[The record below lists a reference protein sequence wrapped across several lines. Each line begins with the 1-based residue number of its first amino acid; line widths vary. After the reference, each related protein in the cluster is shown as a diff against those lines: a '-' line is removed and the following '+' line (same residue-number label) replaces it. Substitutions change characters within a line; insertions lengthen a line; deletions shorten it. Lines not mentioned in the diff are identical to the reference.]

1 MASPAIDAF
10 ITFRFLKLLVTPFN
24 KTEAFKLGII
34 DERGKVLRKYK
45 TLERVSERQAYT
57 ILHRLVFNVKK
68 LIEKLPGGKSRLA
81 SYAAALFLIKE
92 HVNEYHDS
100 DGPLIEKEFYKYLKD
115 NDLLEEED
123 GEIRE
128 EITFA
133 DKLLKGTYKLV
144 QDVGVDEDDKVI
156 GKKGDTVTVYS
167 DTVPTDSVMGQ
178 DVYKVIHDKT
188 KDELLITIEDIEEV

>member
-24 KTEAFKLGII
+24 KTEAFRLGII
-34 DERGKVLRKYK
+34 DQRGKVLRKYK
-45 TLERVSERQAYT
+45 TLERTEERQAYT

-68 LIEKLPGGKSRLA
+68 LIEKVPGGKSRLA

-92 HVNEYHDS
+92 HVREYQDS
-100 DGPLIEKEFYKYLKD
+100 DGQLLEKELYKYLKD
-115 NDLLEEED
+115 NDLIEEDD
-123 GEIRE
+123 GEIKE

-133 DKLLKGTYKLV
+133 DKLLKGQYKLV

-156 GKKGDTVTVYS
+156 GKKGDIVNVYS
-167 DTVPTDSVMGQ
+167 DQAPQDTVMGQ
-178 DVYKVIHDKT
+178 DVFEVIHDKT
-188 KDELLITIEDIEEV
+188 KDVLLVTIEDIEEV

>member
-100 DGPLIEKEFYKYLKD
+100 DGKLIEKEFYKYLKD

-133 DKLLKGTYKLV
+133 DKLLKGTYKLIN
-144 QDVGVDEDDKVI
+144 DVGVDEDDKVI

-188 KDELLITIEDIEEV
+188 KDELLITIEDIEEA

>member
-24 KTEAFKLGII
+24 KTEAFRLGII

-45 TLERVSERQAYT
+45 TLERIEERQAYT

-68 LIEKLPGGKSRLA
+68 LIEKVPGGKSRLA

-92 HVNEYHDS
+92 HVREYQDS
-100 DGPLIEKEFYKYLKD
+100 DGQLLEKELYKYLKD
-115 NDLLEEED
+115 NDLIEEDD
-123 GEIRE
+123 GEIKE

-133 DKLLKGTYKLV
+133 DKLLKGQYKLI

-156 GKKGDTVTVYS
+156 GRKGDIVNVYS
-167 DTVPTDSVMGQ
+167 DQAPQDTVMGQ
-178 DVYKVIHDKT
+178 DVFEVIHDKT
-188 KDELLITIEDIEEV
+188 KDVLLVTIEDIEEV

>member
-34 DERGKVLRKYK
+34 DERGKVLKKYRD
-45 TLERVSERQAYT
+45 LERIEERQAYT
-57 ILHRLVFNVKK
+57 ILHRLVFNIKK
-68 LIEKLPGGKSRLA
+68 LIEKVPGGKSRLA
-81 SYAAALFLIKE
+81 TYAAALFLIKE
-92 HVNEYHDS
+92 HVKEYQDS
-100 DGPLIEKEFYKYLKD
+100 DGLLVEKEFYKYLKD
-115 NDLLEEED
+115 NDLVEQ
-123 GEIRE
+123 GEIKE
-128 EITFA
+128 EIAFA

-167 DTVPTDSVMGQ
+167 DKAPSDTVMGQ
-178 DVYKVIHDKT
+178 DVFEVIHDRT
-188 KDELLITIEDIEEV
+188 KDVLLITIEDIEEI

>member
-24 KTEAFKLGII
+24 KTEAFRLGII

-45 TLERVSERQAYT
+45 TLERIEERQAYT

-68 LIEKLPGGKSRLA
+68 LIEKVPGGKSRLA

-92 HVNEYHDS
+92 HVREYQDS
-100 DGPLIEKEFYKYLKD
+100 DGQLLEKELYKYLKD
-115 NDLLEEED
+115 NDLIEEDD
-123 GEIRE
+123 GEIKE

-156 GKKGDTVTVYS
+156 GKTGDIVNVYS
-167 DTVPTDSVMGQ
+167 DQAPQDTIMGN
-178 DVYKVIHDKT
+178 DVFEVIHDKT
-188 KDELLITIEDIEEV
+188 KDVLLVTVEDIEEV

>member
-10 ITFRFLKLLVTPFN
+10 ITFRFLMFLVKPFN

-34 DERGKVLRKYK
+34 DERGKVLKKYR
-45 TLERVSERQAYT
+45 TLERAEERQAYT
-57 ILHRLVFNVKK
+57 ILHRLVFNIKR

-92 HVNEYHDS
+92 HVREYQDS
-100 DGPLIEKEFYKYLKD
+100 DGILLEKEFYKYLKD
-115 NDLLEEED
+115 NDLIEEED

-144 QDVGVDEDDKVI
+144 QDVGVDEDDKVV
-156 GKKGDTVTVYS
+156 GKKGDTVTVYA

-188 KDELLITIEDIEEV
+188 KDELLITIEDIEEA

>member
-10 ITFRFLKLLVTPFN
+10 ITFRFLKLLVTPFD
-24 KTEAFKLGII
+24 KTEAFKFGII
-34 DERGKVLRKYK
+34 DKNGKVLRKYK
-45 TLERVSERQAYT
+45 TLERIDERKAYT
-57 ILHRLVFNVKK
+57 ILHRLVFNIKR

-100 DGPLIEKEFYKYLKD
+100 DGKLIEKEFYKYLKD
-115 NDLLEEED
+115 NDLIEEED

-133 DKLLKGTYKLV
+133 DKLLKGTYKLIN
-144 QDVGVDEDDKVI
+144 DVGVDEDDKVI

-188 KDELLITIEDIEEV
+188 KDELLITIEDIEEA

>member
-10 ITFRFLKLLVTPFN
+10 ITFRFLKLLVTPFD
-24 KTEAFKLGII
+24 KTEAFKFGII
-34 DERGKVLRKYK
+34 DKSGKVLRKYK
-45 TLERVSERQAYT
+45 TLERIEERKAYT
-57 ILHRLVFNVKK
+57 ILHRLVFNIKR
-68 LIEKLPGGKSRLA
+68 LLEKLPGGKSRLA

-100 DGPLIEKEFYKYLKD
+100 NGKLIEKEFYKYLKD
-115 NDLLEEED
+115 NDLLEEDD
-123 GEIRE
+123 GVIRE

-133 DKLLKGTYKLV
+133 DKLLKGQYKLI

-188 KDELLITIEDIEEV
+188 KDELLVTIEDIDEV

>member
-10 ITFRFLKLLVTPFN
+10 ITFRFLKLLVTPFD
-24 KTEAFKLGII
+24 KTEAFKFGII
-34 DERGKVLRKYK
+34 DKSGKVLRKYK
-45 TLERVSERQAYT
+45 TLERIEERKAYT
-57 ILHRLVFNVKK
+57 ILHRLVFNIKR
-68 LIEKLPGGKSRLA
+68 LLEKLPGGKSRLA

-100 DGPLIEKEFYKYLKD
+100 DGKLIEKEFYKYLKD

-144 QDVGVDEDDKVI
+144 QDVGVDEDDKVV
-156 GKKGDTVTVYS
+156 GKKGDKVTVYS

-188 KDELLITIEDIEEV
+188 KDELLVTIEDIDEA

>member
-45 TLERVSERQAYT
+45 TLAKIEERNSYT
-57 ILHRLVFNVKK
+57 ILHRLVFNIKN

-92 HVNEYHDS
+92 HVKEYQDS
-100 DGPLIEKEFYKYLKD
+100 DGILLEKEFYKYLKD
-115 NDLLEEED
+115 NDLIEEED

-144 QDVGVDEDDKVI
+144 QDVGVDEDDKVV
-156 GKKGDTVTVYS
+156 GKKGETVTVYA

-188 KDELLITIEDIEEV
+188 KDELLVTIEDIEEA

>member
-10 ITFRFLKLLVTPFN
+10 ITFRFLKLLVTPFD
-24 KTEAFKLGII
+24 KTEAFKYGII
-34 DERGKVLRKYK
+34 DKSGKVLRKYK
-45 TLERVSERQAYT
+45 TLERIDERKAYT
-57 ILHRLVFNVKK
+57 ILHRLVFNIKR

-100 DGPLIEKEFYKYLKD
+100 DGQLIEKEFYKYLKD
-115 NDLLEEED
+115 NDLLEQED

-144 QDVGVDEDDKVI
+144 QDVGVDEDDKVV
-156 GKKGDTVTVYS
+156 GKKGDTVTVYA

-188 KDELLITIEDIEEV
+188 KDELLVTIEDIDEV

>member
-1 MASPAIDAF
+1 MASTAIDAF

-34 DERGKVLRKYK
+34 DERGKVLKKYK
-45 TLERVSERQAYT
+45 TLERIEERQAYT

-68 LIEKLPGGKSRLA
+68 LIEKVPGGKSRLA

-92 HVNEYHDS
+92 HVAEMNDS
-100 DGPLIEKEFYKYLKD
+100 DGQLLEKEFYKYLKD

-123 GEIRE
+123 NEIKE
-128 EITFA
+128 EVAFG

-144 QDVGVDEDDKVI
+144 QSVGTDEEDKII
-156 GKKGDTVTVYS
+156 GKKGDKVSVYA
-167 DTVPTDSVMGQ
+167 DQVAKDNVMGQ
-178 DVYKVIHDKT
+178 DVFEVIHDKT
-188 KDELLITIEDIEEV
+188 KDVLLVTVEDIEEA

>member
-10 ITFRFLKLLVTPFN
+10 ITFRFLKLLVTPFD
-24 KTEAFKLGII
+24 KTEAFKFGII
-34 DERGKVLRKYK
+34 DKSGKVLRKYK
-45 TLERVSERQAYT
+45 TLERIEERKAYT
-57 ILHRLVFNVKK
+57 ILHRLVFNIKR
-68 LIEKLPGGKSRLA
+68 LLEKLPGGKSRLA

-100 DGPLIEKEFYKYLKD
+100 DGKLIEKEFYKYLKD
-115 NDLLEEED
+115 NDLLEEDD
-123 GEIRE
+123 GVIRE

-133 DKLLKGTYKLV
+133 DKLLKGTYILV
-144 QDVGVDEDDKVI
+144 QDVGVDEDDKVV
-156 GKKGDTVTVYS
+156 GKKGDKVTVYS

-188 KDELLITIEDIEEV
+188 KDELLVTIEDIDEA

>member
-100 DGPLIEKEFYKYLKD
+100 DGQLIEKEFYKYLKD

-133 DKLLKGTYKLV
+133 DKLLKGTYKLIN
-144 QDVGVDEDDKVI
+144 DVGVDEDDKVI

-188 KDELLITIEDIEEV
+188 KDELLITIEDIEEA

>member
-45 TLERVSERQAYT
+45 TLAKIEERNSYT
-57 ILHRLVFNVKK
+57 ILHRLVFNIKK

-92 HVNEYHDS
+92 HVKEYQDS
-100 DGPLIEKEFYKYLKD
+100 DGILLEKEFYKYLKD

-133 DKLLKGTYKLV
+133 DKLLKGTYKLA
-144 QDVGVDEDDKVI
+144 QDVGVDEDDKVV
-156 GKKGDTVTVYS
+156 GKRGDTVIVYA

-188 KDELLITIEDIEEV
+188 KDELLVTIEDIEEA

>member
-34 DERGKVLRKYK
+34 DERGKVIKRYK
-45 TLERVSERQAYT
+45 DLERIEERRAYT
-57 ILHRLVFNVKK
+57 ILHRLVFNIKK
-68 LIEKLPGGKSRLA
+68 LIEKVPGGKSRLA

-92 HVNEYHDS
+92 HVGEYQDS
-100 DGPLIEKEFYKYLKD
+100 DGVLIEKEFYKYLKD

-188 KDELLITIEDIEEV
+188 KDELLITIEDIEEA

>member
-10 ITFRFLKLLVTPFN
+10 ITFRFLKLLVTPFD
-24 KTEAFKLGII
+24 KTEAFKFGII
-34 DERGKVLRKYK
+34 DKSGKVLRKYK
-45 TLERVSERQAYT
+45 TLERIEERKAYT
-57 ILHRLVFNVKK
+57 ILHRLVFNIKR
-68 LIEKLPGGKSRLA
+68 LLEKLPGGKSRLA

-100 DGPLIEKEFYKYLKD
+100 DGKLIEKEFYKYLKD
-115 NDLLEEED
+115 NDLLEEDD
-123 GEIRE
+123 GVIRE

-133 DKLLKGTYKLV
+133 DKLLKGTYILV
-144 QDVGVDEDDKVI
+144 QDVGVDEDDKVV
-156 GKKGDTVTVYS
+156 GKKGDKVTVYS

-188 KDELLITIEDIEEV
+188 KDELLVTIEDIDEV

>member
-10 ITFRFLKLLVTPFN
+10 ITFRFLKLLVTPFD
-24 KTEAFKLGII
+24 KTEAFKYGII
-34 DERGKVLRKYK
+34 DKNGKVLRKYK
-45 TLERVSERQAYT
+45 TLERIDERKAYT
-57 ILHRLVFNVKK
+57 ILHRLVFNIKR
-68 LIEKLPGGKSRLA
+68 LLEKLPGGKSRLA

-100 DGPLIEKEFYKYLKD
+100 NGKLIEKEFYKYLKD
-115 NDLLEEED
+115 NDLLEEDD
-123 GEIRE
+123 GVIRE

-133 DKLLKGTYKLV
+133 DKLLKGTYILV

-178 DVYKVIHDKT
+178 DVYKVIHDRT